1 MNIKIYIFYILKYL
15 NRIYNLKKISKGL
28 EMIEKDFFTEFFKKL
43 ENEID
48 DQDYINNLKTHIE
61 NKSLSQTNYRQL
73 IKRGS
78 KD

>member
-1 MNIKIYIFYILKYL
+1 
-15 NRIYNLKKISKGL
+15 
-28 EMIEKDFFTEFFKKL
+28 MIEKDFFTEFFNKL

-48 DQDYINNLKTHIE
+48 NQDYINNLKTHIE
-61 NKSLSQTNYRQL
+61 DKSLSQTNYRQL

>member
-1 MNIKIYIFYILKYL
+1 MFYKNIIKTSSINK
-15 NRIYNLKKISKGL
+15 IYNLKKISKGL
-28 EMIEKDFFTEFFKKL
+28 EMIEKDFFTEFFNKL

-48 DQDYINNLKTHIE
+48 NQDYINNLKTHIE
-61 NKSLSQTNYRQL
+61 DKSLSQTNYRQL

>member
-1 MNIKIYIFYILKYL
+1 MFYKNIIKTSSINK
-15 NRIYNLKKISKGL
+15 IYNLKKISEGL
-28 EMIEKDFFTEFFKKL
+28 EMIEKDFFTEFFNKL

-48 DQDYINNLKTHIE
+48 NQDYITNLKTHIE
-61 NKSLSQTNYRQL
+61 DKSLSQTNYRQL